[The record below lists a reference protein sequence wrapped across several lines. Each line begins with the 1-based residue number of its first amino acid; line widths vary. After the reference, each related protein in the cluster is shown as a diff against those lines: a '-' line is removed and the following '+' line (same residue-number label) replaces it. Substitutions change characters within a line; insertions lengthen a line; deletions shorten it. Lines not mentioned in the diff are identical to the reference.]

1 MPTVFYVFISL
12 IIAIIIV
19 VTIVFIRRFL
29 QKKYTDFVLQNSL
42 YLKQLNEINSRYE
55 FYPYISFD
63 QSHTYDNEKFY
74 ESISCKDYLIYQ
86 LQFIRRNLFN
96 QINKLKVNKQLFS
109 EYQNEIKSIAIY
121 GQFQNSTKKFN
132 LDKLI
137 KIERQLIEKYIY
149 RIPSE
154 QFYLTVTLFCSK
166 INGQVY
172 RKKFERFS
180 VGDIVELSKRLN
192 NKNGNFYND
201 REIWNAL
208 CRVERG
214 KVSNKMRFSIYQR
227 DRYRCCNCGISERY
241 TQLEIDHIV
250 PVSKGGKSV
259 YDNLQTLCHRCN
271 VEKGDSY

>member
-19 VTIVFIRRFL
+19 VTIIFIRRFL
-29 QKKYTDFVLQNSL
+29 QKKYTDFVLRNSL

-137 KIERQLIEKYIY
+137 KTERQLIEKYTY
-149 RIPSE
+149 RIPTE

-172 RKKFERFS
+172 RKKSERFS

-241 TQLEIDHIV
+241 IQLEIDHIV
-250 PVSKGGKSV
+250 PISKGGKSV

>member
-1 MPTVFYVFISL
+1 MPTGFYIFIL
-12 IIAIIIV
+12 LNVAIIIV
-19 VTIVFIRRFL
+19 FTIIFIRRFL
-29 QKKYTDFVLQNSL
+29 QKKYTDFVLQNSV

-74 ESISCKDYLIYQ
+74 QSISCKDYLIYQ
-86 LQFIRRNLFN
+86 LQFIRKNLFN

-109 EYQNEIKSIAIY
+109 EYQNEIKSVAIY

-137 KIERQLIEKYIY
+137 KTERQLIEKYTY

-172 RKKFERFS
+172 RKKFERFN

-214 KVSNKMRFSIYQR
+214 KVSDK
-227 DRYRCCNCGISERY
+227 
-241 TQLEIDHIV
+241 
-250 PVSKGGKSV
+250 
-259 YDNLQTLCHRCN
+259 
-271 VEKGDSY
+271 